1 MKLPMPKIPS
11 MSGKEFLNKL
21 LAYGC
26 VLIRVNGSHHKIKN
40 TFNGKITVIPIHG
53 GKDIDR
59 NFMVAILTQLGISK
73 DDFFFLECSS

>member
-1 MKLPMPKIPS
+1 MPSIPS

-26 VLIRVNGSHHKIKN
+26 ILIRISGSHHKIKN
-40 TFNGKITVIPIHG
+40 PFNEKITVIPIHG

-59 NFMVAILTQLGISK
+59 NFMVAILAQLGISK
-73 DDFFFLECSS
+73 DDFFF